1 MSAMSKTIDF
11 EAEGL
16 LDGLA
21 GDERE
26 SRLKLLRRLAG
37 DGCSVEELK
46 SAVADGRLALLPLE
60 RMLSGRPR
68 YTPLEVAER
77 SGIPIEELERQWR
90 SIGVAVPG
98 RDEVVLSAEDLDAA
112 DRIRG
117 ILDAGLDPDQLAEL
131 SRTIAVAMS
140 QFAAASRQVV
150 GQTFAGGGGT
160 EHEVSDRVQEG
171 AGGLIPT
178 VGPTL
183 DYVYRLH
190 LREQLRHAAFD
201 EAAEGTVSGSPPD
214 AGTLAIAFA
223 DLVGFTKLGEQLP
236 PEELGKITGRLEELA
251 REVSR
256 GPVRLVKLI
265 GDAAMFASSD
275 TDALLDSAHE
285 LVERMAEGEED
296 EELPLIRAG
305 IAYGPVF
312 TRGGDYYGRAV
323 NLASRITET
332 ARPGSVLVTT
342 EIRDH
347 ADQEVFTF
355 SRARRK
361 HLRGVSG
368 SVDLFRCRRK
378 GDEDEEAEK
387 A

>member
-1 MSAMSKTIDF
+1 MSEAIDF

-16 LDGLA
+16 LDGLE
-21 GDERE
+21 GEERE
-26 SRLKLLRRLAG
+26 SRLTLLRRLAD
-37 DGCSVEELK
+37 DGCTLQELH

-68 YTPLEVAER
+68 YTPLQIAER
-77 SGIPIEELERQWR
+77 SGVPIEELERQWR

-117 ILDAGLDPDQLAEL
+117 ILDAGLDSDQLAEL

-150 GQTFAGGGGT
+150 GQTFVGEGGT
-160 EHEVSDRVQEG
+160 EREVSDRVQEG

-201 EAAEGTVSGSPPD
+201 EAADGTADGAPPD
-214 AGTLAIAFA
+214 AGTVAVAFA

-256 GPVRLVKLI
+256 GPIRLVKLI

-275 TDALLDSAHE
+275 TDALLDSMHE

-332 ARPGSVLVTT
+332 ARPGSVLVTA

-347 ADQEVFTF
+347 ADEGEFVF

-361 HLRGVSG
+361 HLKGISG
-368 SVDLFRCRRK
+368 SVELFRCRRS
-378 GDEDEEAEK
+378 GAAEDSADE
-387 A
+387 

>member
-1 MSAMSKTIDF
+1 MSETIDF

-16 LDGLA
+16 LDGLE
-21 GDERE
+21 GEERE
-26 SRLKLLRRLAG
+26 SRLTLLKRLAD
-37 DGCSVEELK
+37 DGCTVEELS

-68 YTPLEVAER
+68 YTPLEVSGR

-98 RDEVVLSAEDLDAA
+98 RDEVVLSAEDLAAA
-112 DRIRG
+112 DRIRS

-150 GQTFAGGGGT
+150 GQTFVGDGGT
-160 EHEVSDRVQEG
+160 EREVSDRVQEG
-171 AGGLIPT
+171 AGWLIPT

-201 EAAEGTVSGSPPD
+201 EVSDGPAGAPPD

-275 TDALLDSAHE
+275 TDALLDSMQE

-305 IAYGPVF
+305 LAYGPVF

-332 ARPGSVLVTT
+332 ARPGSVLVTP

-347 ADQEVFTF
+347 ANAEEFAF

-361 HLRGVSG
+361 HLKGISG
-368 SVDLFRCRRK
+368 TVELFRCRRSGAD
-378 GDEDEEAEK
+378 GDEERE
-387 A
+387 

>member
-1 MSAMSKTIDF
+1 MSDAIDF

-16 LDGLA
+16 LDGLE
-21 GDERE
+21 GEERQ
-26 SRLKLLRRLAG
+26 SRLALLERLAA
-37 DGCSVEELK
+37 DGSDLDELR
-46 SAVADGRLALLPLE
+46 SAIADGRLALLPLE

-68 YTPLEVAER
+68 YTTVQVAER
-77 SGIPIEELERQWR
+77 TGIPIEELERQWR

-98 RDEVVLSAEDLDAA
+98 RDEVVMSAEDLAAA
-112 DRIRG
+112 DRMREV
-117 ILDAGLDPDQLAEL
+117 LDAGLDPEQLAEL
-131 SRTIAVAMS
+131 GRTIAVAMS

-150 GQTFAGGGGT
+150 GQTFVGGGGT
-160 EHEVSDRVQEG
+160 EHEVSDRVKEG

-201 EAAEGTVSGSPPD
+201 EAAPDGIIGSPPD
-214 AGTLAIAFA
+214 AGTLAVGFA

-236 PEELGKITGRLEELA
+236 PEELGRITGRLEELA
-251 REVSR
+251 REVSH

-265 GDAAMFASSD
+265 GDAAMFASAD
-275 TDALLDSAHE
+275 TDALLDSVHE
-285 LVERMAEGEED
+285 LVERMAEGEGEED
-296 EELPLIRAG
+296 ELPLIRAG
-305 IAYGPVF
+305 LAYGSVF

-332 ARPGSVLVTT
+332 ARPGSVLVTA

-347 ADQEVFTF
+347 ADEDAFRF

-361 HLRGVSG
+361 NLKGISG
-368 SVDLFRCRRK
+368 AVELFRCRRRAPVS
-378 GDEDEEAEK
+378 ESEEE
-387 A
+387 